1 MPSIARSLPWGLC
14 VFAVLVVW
22 TPSACVVGG
31 ECNFDTECQDD
42 QICENRFCKKY
53 TPGSGTQRQ
62 GCQLDTDC
70 PSNQLCVNKLCQ
82 TTASL
87 FEITTEPP
95 PVREPN
101 VVANDASSGD
111 FIHETEG
118 AETSFDTS
126 TPEQPPPPPPPQ
138 TLPTSSSLSSG
149 QSWSSMK
156 TYRHHASVGQMTP
169 LAPAT
174 TVIRSNSYSLRP
186 GVVAVSSW

>member
-1 MPSIARSLPWGLC
+1 MPSLVRSLPWGLF

-53 TPGSGTQRQ
+53 TPGTGTQRQ
-62 GCQLDTDC
+62 GCSLDTDC

-87 FEITTEPP
+87 FESGSSEPP
-95 PVREPN
+95 VSNDSN
-101 VVANDASSGD
+101 VVFKDASPNDSSVDAGGP
-111 FIHETEG
+111 E
-118 AETSFDTS
+118 ATSDS
-126 TPEQPPPPPPPQ
+126 SSSDQPPPPPPQ
-138 TLPTSSSLSSG
+138 TLTTSNSISSG

-156 TYRHHASVGQMTP
+156 TYRHHAVVGQMTP
-169 LAPAT
+169 LAPST